1 MKLVISALI
10 TLILL
15 MVTASSVQARVLPR
29 FRSSSA
35 AGSSGG
41 GSPSTV
47 TVSPRFMSGKSGLRV
62 SFNGISNAKKITYML
77 NYETNGKQEGVA
89 GTITAADGNST
100 SRDLL
105 FGTCSSGVC
114 RYHEGLKNMK
124 FEVRSD
130 LKNGKTAVR
139 RYRIKI

>member
-1 MKLVISALI
+1 MKLGISAFI
-10 TLILL
+10 GFILL
-15 MVTASSVQARVLPR
+15 MVTASSVDARVLPR
-29 FRSSSA
+29 FRSGAPAS
-35 AGSSGG
+35 SSGA
-41 GSPSTV
+41 SPSTV
-47 TVSPRFMSGKSGLRV
+47 SVSPRFMSGKSGLRV
-62 SFNGISNAKKITYML
+62 SFNGISNAKKISYML
-77 NYETNGKQEGVA
+77 SYETNGKQEGVA
-89 GTITAADGNST
+89 GTITSADGNST

-124 FEVRSD
+124 LEVRSD